1 MSKENEKVFHRMI
14 EEGFNKGNLAA
25 LDELFAPDFIEHQ
38 DGFVPPNIEGVK
50 GAIVSLRTPF
60 PDLKLNVEEIIA
72 SADKVWARITARG
85 THQAPF
91 MGRPPTGESFAIA
104 VIDICRFEDGQIV
117 EHWGVADRLG
127 LMGPRACI
135 ATAIEARLIGIRR
148 RDLGQERSCLLSK
161 QSQ

>member
-1 MSKENEKVFHRMI
+1 MSEENERVFRCMI

-60 PDLKLNVEEIIA
+60 PDLKLTIEEIVA
-72 SADKVWARITARG
+72 SGDSTWARITARG
-85 THQAPF
+85 IHRAPF
-91 MGRPPTGESFAIA
+91 MGRPATGKSFAIT
-104 VIDICRFEDGQIV
+104 VIDICRFEAGQIV

-127 LMGPRACI
+127 LMGQ
-135 ATAIEARLIGIRR
+135 
-148 RDLGQERSCLLSK
+148 LGLLPPPPQKPS
-161 QSQ
+161 

>member
-1 MSKENEKVFHRMI
+1 MSKENEKVFRRMI

-25 LDELFAPDFIEHQ
+25 LDALFAPNFVEHQ

-60 PDLKLNVEEIIA
+60 PDLKLTIEEMIT
-72 SADKVWARITARG
+72 SVDRSWARITARG

-91 MGRPPTGESFAIA
+91 MGRPPTGKPFAIT
-104 VIDICRFEDGQIV
+104 VIDICRFERDRIA

-127 LMGPRACI
+127 LMGQ
-135 ATAIEARLIGIRR
+135 
-148 RDLGQERSCLLSK
+148 LGLLPPPPQK
-161 QSQ
+161 PSQR